1 MAASKMCSVLALL
14 VLHCGLQ
21 GAAAF
26 RAPLARRPLTA
37 RHATGEEDLARL
49 REEIA
54 ELEKDLQIKKPP
66 PPPVDAPKPERRR
79 PAGGAAIVDGR
90 VRVDSVVAK
99 LDASLLPAGVDAD
112 DEKSKFA
119 EFCLF
124 DAMTGEGLK
133 HVELGGLRAVTVDG
147 SEELILLLSG
157 LEDVS
162 PGDDVSVSELKA
174 ETDKFVATLSKYAG
188 EGDADAVWEKV
199 GAAYED
205 DDGGDGG
212 DGVDDVVDSDGDEVF
227 GIDLSD
233 AATLT
238 PQVLSYRVGERFA
251 ESAADHWRDWCAVAT
266 AREARRGPS
275 GELLTTGEAALYGAA
290 LEKLR
295 GRIDFDAVSSAA
307 FAAEVAANATSN
319 DETFAQSVGLF
330 EFAFRAALKRAAAV
344 PPGDRTAADLEAVWT
359 RAARESDIP
368 NFKGS
373 HLGHVPLVPA
383 EFWTSDHLSERSRRV
398 DAYFGTIARGTLTLK
413 RT

>member
-1 MAASKMCSVLALL
+1 MCSVLALL

-21 GAAAF
+21 GAVAF

-66 PPPVDAPKPERRR
+66 PPVDAPKPERRR

-99 LDASLLPAGVDAD
+99 LDAALLPAGVDAD

-205 DDGGDGG
+205 DGSDGGD
-212 DGVDDVVDSDGDEVF
+212 DGDDVVDGDGDEVF

-359 RAARESDIP
+359 RAAQEGEIT
-368 NFKGS
+368 NVKGS
-373 HLGHVPLVPA
+373 DLGHFPLVSA
-383 EFWTSDHLSERSRRV
+383 DFWTSDRLSERSRSV
-398 DAYFGTIARGTLTLK
+398 GAVSGTRARETLTVK
-413 RT
+413 RR